1 MVWIKQKRISLKD
14 FRKQIEKIKNGRLI
28 TISALDSRGCY
39 HLLYHFD
46 INGIKTF
53 KVLIPEKKPVIQSII
68 DIFPSAEF
76 YEREIHDF
84 FGIEF
89 KGNPRLHDK
98 LFLPDDWKD
107 RPPLKKDKSD

>member
-1 MVWIKQKRISLKD
+1 MEEKRLNLKD
-14 FRKQIEKIKNGRLI
+14 FRKKMEKLRDHRLI

-53 KVLIPEKKPVIQSII
+53 KVLIPEKKPMIESII

-84 FGIEF
+84 FDIEF
-89 KGNPRLHDK
+89 KGNPRLHEK
-98 LFLPDDWKD
+98 MFLPDDWEVK
-107 RPPLKKDKSD
+107 PPLLKNKK

>member
-1 MVWIKQKRISLKD
+1 MKVKRIKLREFKNEIKKLK
-14 FRKQIEKIKNGRLI
+14 NSRLI
-28 TISALDSRGCY
+28 SITALDSRGCY

-53 KVLIPEKKPVIQSII
+53 KVLIPEKNPII
-68 DIFPSAEF
+68 ETITDIFPSAEF

-89 KGNPRLHDK
+89 KGNPRLHEK
-98 LFLPDDWKD
+98 IFLPDGWDE
-107 RPPLKKDKSD
+107 RSPLRKDKSD

>member
-1 MVWIKQKRISLKD
+1 MEEKRIKLKN
-14 FRKQIEKIKNGRLI
+14 FRKEIEKLKSRRLI

-46 INGIKTF
+46 VDGIKTF
-53 KVLIPEKKPVIQSII
+53 KVLIPEKRPMIQSII

-84 FGIEF
+84 FDIEF
-89 KGNPRLHDK
+89 KGNPRLHK
-98 LFLPDDWKD
+98 KMFLPDDWKD
-107 RPPLKKDKSD
+107 KPPLLKNKK